1 MSWRFLLAGV
11 EESWEDS
18 SLDGAP
24 DALSKLI
31 PTQDESFWP
40 DSEMESCHNSQSGTT
55 SARSTEIHGEDTL
68 MLSAEGSR
76 VRTSAPQ
83 EKDQES
89 LGSKVGFGNTW
100 QELLVKF
107 DLNSCSW
114 KTRQCS
120 FIEDC
125 TLSSVILPRWGMMR
139 LGACWE
145 LGMLE
150 PRINETGCGYWPT
163 PSGTSNH
170 GKNHVVGRLDE
181 WGGSS
186 NRFRGTS
193 LQRVR
198 CPEFEEWMMGWPE
211 GWSNAQTALETD
223 KFQRWRDSHGTH

>member
-1 MSWRFLLAGV
+1 MSWHFSLAGV
-11 EESWEDS
+11 EESWEGY
-18 SLDGAP
+18 SLNGAP
-24 DALSKLI
+24 DALLRLI
-31 PTQDESFWP
+31 PTQDASYWP
-40 DSEMESCHNSQSGTT
+40 GSEMESFRHSQSGTT
-55 SARSTEIHGEDTL
+55 SARSTETHGEDASTSL
-68 MLSAEGSR
+68 AAGSH
-76 VRTSAPQ
+76 VKTSVPQ
-83 EKDQES
+83 GKDQES
-89 LGSKVGFGNTW
+89 QANEVVFGNTW
-100 QELLVKF
+100 QELPVKF

-120 FIEDC
+120 FTEDC

-139 LGACWE
+139 LGVCWE

-150 PRINETGCGYWPT
+150 PCINETGCGYWPT

-211 GWSNAQTALETD
+211 GWSNAQTALEMD

>member
-11 EESWEDS
+11 EESWVGS

-24 DALSKLI
+24 DALLKLI
-31 PTQDESFWP
+31 PTQDKSYWP
-40 DSEMESCHNSQSGTT
+40 DSEMGSCHNSQSGTT
-55 SARSTEIHGEDTL
+55 CEHSTEIRGEDTSTSL
-68 MLSAEGSR
+68 AAGSH
-76 VRTSAPQ
+76 VKTSALL
-83 EKDQES
+83 EKAQVS
-89 LGSKVGFGNTW
+89 QGNGVVYGNTW
-100 QELLVKF
+100 QELPVKF

-125 TLSSVILPRWGMMR
+125 TLSLVILPHWGMMR
-139 LGACWE
+139 LGVCWE

-150 PRINETGCGYWPT
+150 PHINETGCGYWPT

-211 GWSNAQTALETD
+211 GWSNAQTALEMD
-223 KFQRWRDSHGTH
+223 RFQRWQDSHGTR